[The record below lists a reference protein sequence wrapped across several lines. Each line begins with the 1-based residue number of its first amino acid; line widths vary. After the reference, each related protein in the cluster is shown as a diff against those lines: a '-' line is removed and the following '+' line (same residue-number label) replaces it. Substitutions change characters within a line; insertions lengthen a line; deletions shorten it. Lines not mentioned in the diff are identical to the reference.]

1 MHKVLLALIA
11 ALLVAGFVLFAV
23 NRKSQAPEKGVA
35 DQPAQTATQTSTIN
49 EAKVVDLTYSFDENT
64 IYWPTAQPFKWEKE
78 SWGKSAGGYWY
89 TAARYAA
96 SEHGG
101 THLDAPIHFGEGK
114 ASIDELA
121 PSRLIGPAVVLDV
134 RQACEKDADYRVT
147 LNDLT
152 TWEKNNGQI
161 PAGAIVLAH
170 TGWGRYWPDKKRYL
184 GTDKAGDTANLHFP
198 GYSREAA
205 EFLAQQ
211 RQIDAVGID
220 TPSIDHGPSKD
231 FSAHQIL
238 NGANIYG
245 LENVAH
251 LERVPPTGATI
262 IALPMKIKGG
272 TGGPVRILAIL
283 P

>member
-1 MHKVLLALIA
+1 MHKPLLAIIA

-23 NRKSQAPEKGVA
+23 NRKSQAPDKGA
-35 DQPAQTATQTSTIN
+35 TDQPVLTTVQPSTIN
-49 EAKVVDLTYSFDENT
+49 EAKVIDLTYSFDENT

-114 ASIDELA
+114 VSIDEIPL
-121 PSRLIGPAVVLDV
+121 PRLIGPAVVIDV

-147 LNDLT
+147 ANDLAA
-152 TWEKNNGQI
+152 WEKNNGQI

-184 GTDKAGDTANLHFP
+184 GTDKTGDTANLHFP

-205 EFLAQQ
+205 DFLAHQ

-231 FSAHQIL
+231 FIAHQIL

-272 TGGPVRILAIL
+272 TGGPVRIIALL